1 VATPTADTSP
11 IYPLPPARR
20 AVNAPRRLR
29 LIDRLSTPG
38 WVVLTGFALGLS
50 FPPFPFHGLALVA
63 LVPLLARWSRQPALA
78 MLFREA
84 YAAFLIA
91 TALSGYW
98 VLFHADTLKG
108 LMMGAGLLAFPLL
121 LTLPVL
127 ASSYVLRRLGLV
139 PGLLALGCGWLAVE
153 YLLTAGPVA
162 FPWLLLGH
170 TQAEALLFN
179 QFADLGGVG
188 GLSLW
193 VLAVNVAVFAALR
206 SRALTPRFAVTL
218 VALTLVLLPVGYRG
232 WRLSTLPPAVDT
244 AHVVVVQPALSA
256 QAWSEVANLDRVQ
269 LLADLSDAALGW
281 GAPPGATTPP
291 RPDLVVWPEAALPV
305 FPEARLQQTLYARLS
320 NWAARRDVPLLTGA
334 VTRFDTAPA
343 LTVEPFLAQRAAETS
358 PYYNSALLFD
368 GRSTQQYD
376 KIRML
381 PVADR
386 VPAAGLVPGQVL
398 GATRSFG
405 VGGAQTTFRAG
416 RFSLSTLVAL
426 EALFGDHARRA
437 VPAGAD
443 FFAVLTNTGWWSYEG
458 AHRQFVAL
466 ARLRAVETRRALVL
480 ASVTGGSGMILP
492 DGTTSELAGWME
504 HEALTV
510 DVPVRTDLTT
520 YVRTGDLVYRGAS
533 LVALLLALGLGM
545 ASAFRPPAPRDTKRR

>member
-1 VATPTADTSP
+1 VT
-11 IYPLPPARR
+11 L
-20 AVNAPRRLR
+20 PRRLR

-108 LMMGAGLLAFPLL
+108 LLMGAGLLAFPLL
-121 LTLPVL
+121 LTVPVL

-139 PGLLALGCGWLAVE
+139 PGLLALVSGWLAVE
-153 YLLTAGPVA
+153 YFLTAGPVA

-193 VLAVNVAVFAALR
+193 VLAVNVLIFAALR
-206 SRALTPRFAVTL
+206 SRALTPRFALTL

-244 AHVVVVQPALSA
+244 AHVVVVQPAMA
-256 QAWSEVANLDRVQ
+256 ARQWSEIANHDRVQ

-281 GAPPGATTPP
+281 GAPAGSAVRP

-305 FPEARLQQTLYARLS
+305 LPDARLQQTLYARLS
-320 NWAARRDVPLLTGA
+320 HWSARRGVPLLTGA
-334 VTRFDTAPA
+334 VTRYDTAPA
-343 LTVEPFLAQRAAETS
+343 LTVEPFLAQSVAGTR

-368 GRSTQQYD
+368 GRTTQQYD

-381 PVADR
+381 PVADQ
-386 VPAAGLVPGQVL
+386 VPAAGLIPGQVL

-405 VGGAQTTFRAG
+405 IGGRQTTLRAG
-416 RFSLSTLVAL
+416 RFSLSSLVAL
-426 EALFGDHARRA
+426 EAFFGDHARRA

-458 AHRQFVAL
+458 AQRQFIAL
-466 ARLRAVETRRALVL
+466 ARLRAVETRRALVV
-480 ASVTGGSGMILP
+480 ASVTGGSGLILP
-492 DGTTSELAGWME
+492 DGSTSELAGWMDQE
-504 HEALTV
+504 TRAL

-520 YVRTGDLVYRGAS
+520 YVRSGDLVYRGGA
-533 LVALLLALGLGM
+533 LVALLLALGLGV
-545 ASAFRPPAPRDTKRR
+545 AYAARPPAAREAKRR